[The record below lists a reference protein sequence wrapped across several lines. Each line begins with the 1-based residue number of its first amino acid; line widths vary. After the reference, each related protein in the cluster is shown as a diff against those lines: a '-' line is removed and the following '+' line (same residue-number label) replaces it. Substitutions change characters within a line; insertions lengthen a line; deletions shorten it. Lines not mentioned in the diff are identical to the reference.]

1 MTNNIMAKGKR
12 KKDKQYNGQRK
23 NKKRTDILMAK
34 GK

>member
-1 MTNNIMAKGKR
+1 MAKGKG